1 MRTCWPATN
10 GASVPVTWAFWPL
23 STYTRPPSA
32 TPVRLRLSL
41 AAAGGAGGGGGG
53 AGWVSVGTCA
63 SAAAGASSA
72 TTAAVAAAGPL
83 IPGGIKSCDQA
94 SPHPVDRDTE
104 KDGGQNRY
112 PKPVPQNG
120 QGVRVEDEGPADLD
134 QVVERREPG
143 HHGRPVRQLV
153 ERVEDAAEEE
163 QRRDE
168 ERVVVR
174 VQLHAR
180 GQRREGHAEHREA

>member
-63 SAAAGASSA
+63 SATAGASSA
-72 TTAAVAAAGPL
+72 TAVAVAAGGPPL
-83 IPGGIKSCDQA
+83 PGGNKTSDPGA
-94 SPHPVDRDTE
+94 PHSGDRGNQE
-104 KDGGQNRY
+104 EGGQ
-112 PKPVPQNG
+112 
-120 QGVRVEDEGPADLD
+120 
-134 QVVERREPG
+134 
-143 HHGRPVRQLV
+143 
-153 ERVEDAAEEE
+153 
-163 QRRDE
+163 
-168 ERVVVR
+168 
-174 VQLHAR
+174 
-180 GQRREGHAEHREA
+180 